1 MSQSLYDEA
10 QPCRALWVHV
20 VTQAKDDLESEP
32 INSIPYDDA
41 VAFFAGS
48 GQWATTRAFIADLLG
63 MHPDDL
69 FRSGQQWI
77 AARRKRDGLP
87 QQEPRLPPALD
98 PPSTA
103 QPLLPRPVARPG
115 YMPKPPAARR
125 GDWIAAGVSLAH
137 TPKVGNVRLTP
148 EKQPPVGG
156 LRKGGQRHWSTKP
169 GATNPFAP
177 RRKGWLTYDNVS

>member
-1 MSQSLYDEA
+1 MSQSLYDTA

-32 INSIPYDDA
+32 INSMPYDDA

-69 FRSGQQWI
+69 FLSGQRWI

-87 QQEPRLPPALD
+87 PQEPKLPPAPE

-103 QPLLPRPVARPG
+103 HPPLPRRVVWSG
-115 YMPKPPAARR
+115 YKHEPPTPRR
-125 GDWIAAGVSLAH
+125 GGWISAGVSPAN
-137 TPKVGNVRLTP
+137 TPKVGNVRLNP
-148 EKQPPVGG
+148 EKQPAVVG

-177 RRKGWLTYDNVS
+177 RRKGWLTYDSLS